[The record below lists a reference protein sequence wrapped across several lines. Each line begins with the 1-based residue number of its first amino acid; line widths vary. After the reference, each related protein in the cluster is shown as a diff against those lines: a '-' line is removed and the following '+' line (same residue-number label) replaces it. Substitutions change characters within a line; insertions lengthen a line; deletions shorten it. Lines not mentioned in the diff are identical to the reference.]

1 MPKKEETTYKDIDY
15 AIRDIYEIL
24 CRIEINECK
33 DIVERAL
40 EGRARENNLDVDIS
54 ESEDETE
61 DDTISSSS
69 SESESEEE

>member
-1 MPKKEETTYKDIDY
+1 MPKKELTTYKDVDY

-24 CRIEINECK
+24 CRIEINECE

-40 EGRARENNLDVDIS
+40 ESRARETNLDVDIS
-54 ESEDETE
+54 ESEDESE

>member
-33 DIVERAL
+33 DIVER
-40 EGRARENNLDVDIS
+40 
-54 ESEDETE
+54 
-61 DDTISSSS
+61 
-69 SESESEEE
+69 

>member
-1 MPKKEETTYKDIDY
+1 MPKKELTTYKDVDY

-24 CRIEINECK
+24 CRIEINECQ

-40 EGRARENNLDVDIS
+40 EGRARETNLDVDIS
-54 ESEDETE
+54 ESEDESE

>member
-24 CRIEINECK
+24 CRIEITECK

-40 EGRARENNLDVDIS
+40 EGRERETNLDVDIS
-54 ESEDETE
+54 ESEDESE

>member
-54 ESEDETE
+54 ESEDESE

-69 SESESEEE
+69 SQNESEDE

>member
-54 ESEDETE
+54 ESEDEYE

>member
-1 MPKKEETTYKDIDY
+1 MPKIEETTYKDIDY

-54 ESEDETE
+54 ESEDESE